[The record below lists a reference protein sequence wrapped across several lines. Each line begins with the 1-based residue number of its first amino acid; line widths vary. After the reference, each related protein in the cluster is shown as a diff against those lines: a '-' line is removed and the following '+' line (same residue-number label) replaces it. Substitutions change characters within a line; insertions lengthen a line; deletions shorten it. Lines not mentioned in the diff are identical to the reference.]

1 MLMPNPKTKPCP
13 VVIRPAG
20 MGRSMVRFISL
31 SRSTSITSLK
41 QLAAA
46 VTKKPPVTSF
56 NQLIHMVVLYNDP
69 QVLPPFAFTAMIKD
83 IDAENTTRNVSL
95 NLISFEK
102 SAHFIFALPVYSLI
116 DIN

>member
-20 MGRSMVRFISL
+20 IGRSMVRFINL

-46 VTKKPPVTSF
+46 VTKKPPATSF
-56 NQLIHMVVLYNDP
+56 NQLIHMVELYNDP
-69 QVLPPFAFTAMIKD
+69 QVLPPFAFTAIIND
-83 IDAENTTRNVSL
+83 IDAENTTRNVNR
-95 NLISFEK
+95 NLISLEK
-102 SAHFIFALPVYSLI
+102 SLHFICALRVC
-116 DIN
+116 